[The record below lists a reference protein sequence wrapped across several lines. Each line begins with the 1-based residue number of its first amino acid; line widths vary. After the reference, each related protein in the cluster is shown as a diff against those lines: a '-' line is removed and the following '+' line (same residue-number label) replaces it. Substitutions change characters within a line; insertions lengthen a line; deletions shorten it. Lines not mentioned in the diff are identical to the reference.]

1 MAKQPKLSINVV
13 REIRVTIEQGK
24 AQHFVHY
31 QRVEVA
37 ATTKTPSPV
46 TGKGSMPKVL
56 RDIFVAIRAWF
67 LKLRGLARFK
77 LVFDEEKQGL
87 LEGG

>member
-1 MAKQPKLSINVV
+1 M
-13 REIRVTIEQGK
+13 
-24 AQHFVHY
+24 
-31 QRVEVA
+31 A

>member
-1 MAKQPKLSINVV
+1 ML
-13 REIRVTIEQGK
+13 
-24 AQHFVHY
+24 
-31 QRVEVA
+31 
-37 ATTKTPSPV
+37 
-46 TGKGSMPKVL
+46 KVL

>member
-13 REIRVTIEQGK
+13 VEFRFTTEKGK
-24 AQHFVHY
+24 AQYFGHY
-31 QRVEVA
+31 CTVEAV
-37 ATTKTPSPV
+37 TPTKTPSSG
-46 TGKGSMPKVL
+46 TGKGLMSKVL

-67 LKLRGLARFK
+67 LKLRGSVRFK
-77 LVFDEEKQGL
+77 LVLDEEKQGL